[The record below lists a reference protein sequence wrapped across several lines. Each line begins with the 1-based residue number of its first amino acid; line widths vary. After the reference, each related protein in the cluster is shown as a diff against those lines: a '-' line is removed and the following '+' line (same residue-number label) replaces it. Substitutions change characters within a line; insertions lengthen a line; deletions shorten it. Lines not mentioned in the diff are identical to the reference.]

1 MESNSVLFQLRRQ
14 LGWYDE
20 RKLTVGNGH
29 ANVYEGLLA
38 GIIEDPSL
46 VGEPPILIKINTV
59 GSTDYYLTYNR
70 KTSFNSGTVEGG
82 NQVTVVRAGGKVQN
96 RNY

>member
-1 MESNSVLFQLRRQ
+1 MVSNRVLFQLRRQ
-14 LGWYDE
+14 LGWYDG

-29 ANVYEGLLA
+29 AISYEGFLA

-46 VGEPPILIKINTV
+46 TGEPPILIKINTV

-70 KTSFNSGTVEGG
+70 KEEFN
-82 NQVTVVRAGGKVQN
+82 
-96 RNY
+96 